1 MGYLIGAFAV
11 FYVYN
16 LLTAYLSMPKWAW
29 QIIQVL
35 LSAGAW
41 WALGYHNPVA
51 ILGIAGMASLVKGT
65 EALLLVTRDRVTV
78 EFLRSQRR

>member
-1 MGYLIGAFAV
+1 MEYLIGAFAV
-11 FYVYN
+11 FFVYN
-16 LLTAYLSMPKWAW
+16 LLTSYLDMPGWGW
-29 QIIQVL
+29 QICQVL

-41 WALGYHNPVA
+41 WVLGLRNPVG